1 MIGFALGAQQI
12 VYFTSRGHR
21 LQKLRRGIGI
31 ERKRFSLRP
40 LHRSANQKEI
50 YLLIRQERKAQQI
63 GQALLVP
70 SVSRKK
76 KRK

>member
-21 LQKLRRGIGI
+21 LQKLRRGIGT

-50 YLLIRQERKAQQI
+50 L
-63 GQALLVP
+63 LLVDQTRKESTANRS
-70 SVSRKK
+70 SVAGSVRVT
-76 KRK
+76 